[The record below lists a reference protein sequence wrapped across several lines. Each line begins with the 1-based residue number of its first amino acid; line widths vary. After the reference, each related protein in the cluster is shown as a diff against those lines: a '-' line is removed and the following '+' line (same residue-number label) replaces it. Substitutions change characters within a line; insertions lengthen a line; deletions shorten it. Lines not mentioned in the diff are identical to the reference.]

1 MKNNSLL
8 VRSFYLVN
16 VAFLAAT
23 VLSSGLLVTSNSP
36 ALAQTE
42 TGKFTCGTSF
52 NERLK
57 KRVPTTIYWT
67 STDKKAI
74 IQWTKQINQ
83 NWTPQRR
90 CEEFS
95 GRIQSIYAANP
106 DRLFFTNSKMGGS
119 NVICATDRVNGA
131 CKQLLMTLRSGD
143 NPLAFLQEFKETFNA
158 NYTVGVIQHGSP
170 EPPIYVEID
179 MTAILKTAPPTK

>member
-1 MKNNSLL
+1 M
-8 VRSFYLVN
+8 YLVN
-16 VAFLAAT
+16 GAFLAAT
-23 VLSSGLLVTSNSP
+23 VLSGGLLVTSNSP
-36 ALAQTE
+36 ALAQAE
-42 TGKFTCGTSF
+42 AGKFTCGTSF
-52 NERLK
+52 NEQLK

-95 GRIQSIYAANP
+95 GRIQSVYAANP
-106 DRLFFTNSKMGGS
+106 DRLFLTNGKMSGS

-131 CKQLLMTLRSGD
+131 CKQLLMTLRSSD
-143 NPLAFLQEFKETFNA
+143 KPLLFLQDFKDTLNG
-158 NYTVGVIQHGSP
+158 NYITGPIQHSSL
-170 EPPIYVEID
+170 EQQVYVEID
-179 MTAILKTAPPTK
+179 MAAILKTAPQTK

>member
-8 VRSFYLVN
+8 VRSICLIN

-23 VLSSGLLVTSNSP
+23 VFSGGLLVTSSSP

-42 TGKFTCGTSF
+42 AGKFTCGTSF

-67 STDKKAI
+67 STDKKAV
-74 IQWTKQINQ
+74 IQWTKQINN

-95 GRIQSIYAANP
+95 GRIQSVYAANP
-106 DRLFFTNSKMGGS
+106 DRLFFTNSKMGKS

-131 CKQLLMTLRSGD
+131 CKQLLMTLRPGD
-143 NPLAFLQEFKETFNA
+143 KPLAFLQEFKDTLNG
-158 NYTVGVIQHGSP
+158 NYVTG
-170 EPPIYVEID
+170 PIDHSSGEKQMYVEID
-179 MTAILKTAPPTK
+179 MTALLKTAPQTK

>member
-8 VRSFYLVN
+8 VRSIYLIN
-16 VAFLAAT
+16 IAFLAAT
-23 VLSSGLLVTSNSP
+23 VFSGGLLVTSNSP

-42 TGKFTCGTSF
+42 AGKFTCGTSF
-52 NERLK
+52 NEKLN

-106 DRLFFTNSKMGGS
+106 DRLFFTNGKMSGN

-131 CKQLLMTLRSGD
+131 CKQLLMTLRSED
-143 NPLAFLQEFKETFNA
+143 KPLTFLQEFKETFNA

-170 EPPIYVEID
+170 EPPMYVEID
-179 MTAILKTAPPTK
+179 MTAILKTAPQTK